1 MDSQNKPFSSESLS
15 ERLFNTITHG
25 IGSILSIV
33 ALVLMVVYASYNS
46 DAWSIVGVSIFGSTL
61 ILLYMSSTL
70 YHAFSNGRVKQIFK
84 TLDQSFIYLLI
95 AGTYTPI
102 CLINLYGPWGWSMFG
117 VIWGLC
123 LIGIFLKI
131 MDITPFKNY
140 ENYLYL
146 TMGWLALIGIYPIII
161 HFTKMPIIL
170 LFLGGILFTVGILF
184 YIWDNK
190 KYFHAIW
197 HLFVIGGSVC
207 HYLLIILYVIPY
219 VIPTTDKLL

>member
-95 AGTYTPI
+95 AGTYTPVL
-102 CLINLYGPWGWSMFG
+102 LITLRNTLGWTVFVLVWAMA
-117 VIWGLC
+117 
-123 LIGIFLKI
+123 IGGITHRIFFFDKLKKLSLVSYI
-131 MDITPFKNY
+131 
-140 ENYLYL
+140 L
-146 TMGWLALIGIYPIII
+146 MGWLSLIVFKSLLNAAPAELVVWLLIGGAFY
-161 HFTKMPIIL
+161 T
-170 LFLGGILFTVGILF
+170 GGLIF
-184 YIWDNK
+184 YSWEKLPFN
-190 KYFHAIW
+190 HAIW
-197 HLFVIGGSVC
+197 HLFVLGGSFS
-207 HYLLIILYVIPY
+207 HFMGIYLYLA
-219 VIPTTDKLL
+219 

>member
-25 IGSILSIV
+25 IGSVLSIV

-95 AGTYTPI
+95 AGTYTPVL
-102 CLINLYGPWGWSMFG
+102 LITLRNTLGWTVFG
-117 VIWGLC
+117 LVWAMAIGGITHRIFFFDKFKKLS
-123 LIGIFLKI
+123 LISYIV
-131 MDITPFKNY
+131 
-140 ENYLYL
+140 
-146 TMGWLALIGIYPIII
+146 MGWLSLIVFKSLLNAAPAELVVWLLIGGAFY
-161 HFTKMPIIL
+161 T
-170 LFLGGILFTVGILF
+170 GGLIF
-184 YIWDNK
+184 YSWEKLPFN
-190 KYFHAIW
+190 HAIW
-197 HLFVIGGSVC
+197 HLFVLGGSFS
-207 HYLLIILYVIPY
+207 HFMGIYLYLV
-219 VIPTTDKLL
+219 

>member
-25 IGSILSIV
+25 IGSVLSIV

-95 AGTYTPI
+95 AGTYTPVL
-102 CLINLYGPWGWSMFG
+102 LITLRNTLGWTVFVLVWAMA
-117 VIWGLC
+117 
-123 LIGIFLKI
+123 IGGITHRIFFFDKLKKLSLVSYI
-131 MDITPFKNY
+131 
-140 ENYLYL
+140 L
-146 TMGWLALIGIYPIII
+146 MGWLSLIVFKSLLNAAPAELVVWLLIGGAFY
-161 HFTKMPIIL
+161 T
-170 LFLGGILFTVGILF
+170 GGLIF
-184 YIWDNK
+184 YSWEKLPFN
-190 KYFHAIW
+190 HAIW
-197 HLFVIGGSVC
+197 HLFVLGGSFS
-207 HYLLIILYVIPY
+207 HFIGIYIYLIASVG
-219 VIPTTDKLL
+219 

>member
-25 IGSILSIV
+25 IGSVLSIV

-95 AGTYTPI
+95 AGTYTPVL
-102 CLINLYGPWGWSMFG
+102 LITLRNTLGWTVFG
-117 VIWGLC
+117 LVWAMAIGGITHRIFFFDKLKKLS
-123 LIGIFLKI
+123 LISYIV
-131 MDITPFKNY
+131 
-140 ENYLYL
+140 
-146 TMGWLALIGIYPIII
+146 MGWLSLIVFKSLLNAAPAELVVWLLIGGAFY
-161 HFTKMPIIL
+161 T
-170 LFLGGILFTVGILF
+170 GGLIF
-184 YIWDNK
+184 YSWEKLPFN
-190 KYFHAIW
+190 HAIW
-197 HLFVIGGSVC
+197 HLFVLGGSFS
-207 HYLLIILYVIPY
+207 HFMGIYLYLA
-219 VIPTTDKLL
+219 

>member
-25 IGSILSIV
+25 IGFVLSIV

-95 AGTYTPI
+95 AGTYTPVL
-102 CLINLYGPWGWSMFG
+102 LITLRNTLGWTVFG
-117 VIWGLC
+117 LVWAMA
-123 LIGIFLKI
+123 IGGITHRIFFFDKLKKLSLVSYI
-131 MDITPFKNY
+131 
-140 ENYLYL
+140 L
-146 TMGWLALIGIYPIII
+146 MGWLSLIVFKSLLNAAPAELVVWLLIGGAFY
-161 HFTKMPIIL
+161 T
-170 LFLGGILFTVGILF
+170 GGIIF
-184 YIWDNK
+184 YSWEKLPFN
-190 KYFHAIW
+190 HAIW
-197 HLFVIGGSVC
+197 HLFVLGGSFS
-207 HYLLIILYVIPY
+207 HFIGIYIYLIPS
-219 VIPTTDKLL
+219 IG

>member
-95 AGTYTPI
+95 AGTYTPVL
-102 CLINLYGPWGWSMFG
+102 LITLRNTLGWTVFG
-117 VIWGLC
+117 LVWAMA
-123 LIGIFLKI
+123 IGGITHRIFFFDKLKKLSLVSYI
-131 MDITPFKNY
+131 
-140 ENYLYL
+140 L
-146 TMGWLALIGIYPIII
+146 MGWLSLIVFKSLLNAAPAELVIWLLIGGAFY
-161 HFTKMPIIL
+161 T
-170 LFLGGILFTVGILF
+170 GGIIF
-184 YIWDNK
+184 YSWEKLPFN
-190 KYFHAIW
+190 HAIW
-197 HLFVIGGSVC
+197 HLFVLGGSFS
-207 HYLLIILYVIPY
+207 HFIGIYIYLIPS
-219 VIPTTDKLL
+219 VG

>member
-25 IGSILSIV
+25 IGSVLSIV

-95 AGTYTPI
+95 AGTYTPVL
-102 CLINLYGPWGWSMFG
+102 LITLRNTLGWTVFVLVWAMAIGGITHRIFFFDKLKKLS
-117 VIWGLC
+117 
-123 LIGIFLKI
+123 LISYIV
-131 MDITPFKNY
+131 
-140 ENYLYL
+140 
-146 TMGWLALIGIYPIII
+146 MGWLSLIVFKSLLNAAPAELVVWLLIGGAFY
-161 HFTKMPIIL
+161 T
-170 LFLGGILFTVGILF
+170 GGLIF
-184 YIWDNK
+184 YSWEKLPFN
-190 KYFHAIW
+190 HAIW
-197 HLFVIGGSVC
+197 HLFVLGGSFS
-207 HYLLIILYVIPY
+207 HFIGIYIYLIPS
-219 VIPTTDKLL
+219 IG

>member
-46 DAWSIVGVSIFGSTL
+46 DAWGIVGVSIFGSTL

-95 AGTYTPI
+95 AGTYTPVL
-102 CLINLYGPWGWSMFG
+102 LITLRNTLGWTVFG
-117 VIWGLC
+117 LVWAMA
-123 LIGIFLKI
+123 IGGITHRIFFFDKLKKLSLVSYI
-131 MDITPFKNY
+131 
-140 ENYLYL
+140 L
-146 TMGWLALIGIYPIII
+146 MGWLSLIVFKSLLNAAPAELVVWLLIGGAFY
-161 HFTKMPIIL
+161 T
-170 LFLGGILFTVGILF
+170 GGLIF
-184 YIWDNK
+184 YSWEKLPFN
-190 KYFHAIW
+190 HAIW
-197 HLFVIGGSVC
+197 HLFVLGGSFS
-207 HYLLIILYVIPY
+207 HFMGIYLYLV
-219 VIPTTDKLL
+219 

>member
-1 MDSQNKPFSSESLS
+1 LDSQNKPFSSESLS

-95 AGTYTPI
+95 AGTYTPVL
-102 CLINLYGPWGWSMFG
+102 LITLRNTLGWTVFVLVWAMA
-117 VIWGLC
+117 
-123 LIGIFLKI
+123 IGGITHRIFFFDKLKKLSLVSYI
-131 MDITPFKNY
+131 
-140 ENYLYL
+140 L
-146 TMGWLALIGIYPIII
+146 MGWLSLIVFKSLLNAAPAELVIWLLIGGAFY
-161 HFTKMPIIL
+161 T
-170 LFLGGILFTVGILF
+170 GGIIF
-184 YIWDNK
+184 YSWEKLPFN
-190 KYFHAIW
+190 HAIW
-197 HLFVIGGSVC
+197 HLFVLGGSFS
-207 HYLLIILYVIPY
+207 HFIGIYIYLIPS
-219 VIPTTDKLL
+219 VG

>member
-84 TLDQSFIYLLI
+84 TLAQSYIYLLI
-95 AGTYTPI
+95 AGTYTPVL
-102 CLINLYGPWGWSMFG
+102 LITLRNTLGWTVFGLVWAMAIGGITHRIFFFDKLKNLSLVSY
-117 VIWGLC
+117 IL
-123 LIGIFLKI
+123 
-131 MDITPFKNY
+131 
-140 ENYLYL
+140 
-146 TMGWLALIGIYPIII
+146 MGWLSLIVFKSLLNAAPAELVVWLLIGGAFY
-161 HFTKMPIIL
+161 T
-170 LFLGGILFTVGILF
+170 GGLIF
-184 YIWDNK
+184 YSWEKLPFN
-190 KYFHAIW
+190 HAIW
-197 HLFVIGGSVC
+197 HLFVLGGSFSHFIGIYIYLIPSVC
-207 HYLLIILYVIPY
+207 
-219 VIPTTDKLL
+219 

>member
-95 AGTYTPI
+95 AGTYTPVL
-102 CLINLYGPWGWSMFG
+102 LITLRNTLGWTVFVLVWAMAIGGITHRIFFFDKLKKLS
-117 VIWGLC
+117 
-123 LIGIFLKI
+123 LISYIV
-131 MDITPFKNY
+131 
-140 ENYLYL
+140 
-146 TMGWLALIGIYPIII
+146 MGWLSLIVFKSLLNTAPAELVVWLLIGGAFY
-161 HFTKMPIIL
+161 T
-170 LFLGGILFTVGILF
+170 GGLIF
-184 YIWDNK
+184 YSWEKLPFN
-190 KYFHAIW
+190 HAIW
-197 HLFVIGGSVC
+197 HLFVLGGSFS
-207 HYLLIILYVIPY
+207 HFIGIYIYLIPS
-219 VIPTTDKLL
+219 VG

>member
-95 AGTYTPI
+95 AGTYTPVL
-102 CLINLYGPWGWSMFG
+102 LITLRNTLGWTVFVLVWAMA
-117 VIWGLC
+117 
-123 LIGIFLKI
+123 IGGITHRIFFFDKLKKLSLVSYI
-131 MDITPFKNY
+131 V
-140 ENYLYL
+140 
-146 TMGWLALIGIYPIII
+146 MGWLSLIVFKSLLNAAPAELVVWLLIGGVFY
-161 HFTKMPIIL
+161 T
-170 LFLGGILFTVGILF
+170 GGLIF
-184 YIWDNK
+184 YSWEKLPFN
-190 KYFHAIW
+190 HAIW
-197 HLFVIGGSVC
+197 HLFVLGGSFS
-207 HYLLIILYVIPY
+207 HFMGIYLYLV
-219 VIPTTDKLL
+219 

>member
-25 IGSILSIV
+25 IGSVLSIV

-95 AGTYTPI
+95 AGTYTPVL
-102 CLINLYGPWGWSMFG
+102 LITLRNTLGWTVFG
-117 VIWGLC
+117 LVWAMA
-123 LIGIFLKI
+123 IGGITHRIFFFDKLKKLSLVSYI
-131 MDITPFKNY
+131 
-140 ENYLYL
+140 L
-146 TMGWLALIGIYPIII
+146 MGWLSLIVFKSLLNAAPAELVVWLLIGGAFY
-161 HFTKMPIIL
+161 T
-170 LFLGGILFTVGILF
+170 GGIIF
-184 YIWDNK
+184 YSWEKLPFN
-190 KYFHAIW
+190 HAIW
-197 HLFVIGGSVC
+197 HLFVLGGSFS
-207 HYLLIILYVIPY
+207 HFMGIYLYLA
-219 VIPTTDKLL
+219 

>member
-1 MDSQNKPFSSESLS
+1 MDSQNKSFSSESLS

-95 AGTYTPI
+95 AGTYTPVL
-102 CLINLYGPWGWSMFG
+102 LITLRNTLGWTVFVLVWAMA
-117 VIWGLC
+117 
-123 LIGIFLKI
+123 IGGIIHRIFFFDKLKKLSLVSYI
-131 MDITPFKNY
+131 V
-140 ENYLYL
+140 
-146 TMGWLALIGIYPIII
+146 MGWLSLIVFKSLLNAAPAELVVWLLIGGAFY
-161 HFTKMPIIL
+161 T
-170 LFLGGILFTVGILF
+170 GGLIF
-184 YIWDNK
+184 YSWEKLPFN
-190 KYFHAIW
+190 HAIW
-197 HLFVIGGSVC
+197 HLFVLGGSFS
-207 HYLLIILYVIPY
+207 HFIGIYIYLIPS
-219 VIPTTDKLL
+219 IG

>member
-95 AGTYTPI
+95 AGTYTPVL
-102 CLINLYGPWGWSMFG
+102 LITLRNTLGWTVFVLVWAMA
-117 VIWGLC
+117 
-123 LIGIFLKI
+123 IGGITHRIFFFDKLKKLSLVSYI
-131 MDITPFKNY
+131 V
-140 ENYLYL
+140 
-146 TMGWLALIGIYPIII
+146 MGWLSLIVFKSLLNAAPAELVVWLLIGGAFY
-161 HFTKMPIIL
+161 T
-170 LFLGGILFTVGILF
+170 GGLIF
-184 YIWDNK
+184 YSWEKLPFN
-190 KYFHAIW
+190 HAIW
-197 HLFVIGGSVC
+197 HLFVLGGSFS
-207 HYLLIILYVIPY
+207 HFMGIYLYLV
-219 VIPTTDKLL
+219 

>member
-25 IGSILSIV
+25 IGSVLSIV

-95 AGTYTPI
+95 AGTYTPVL
-102 CLINLYGPWGWSMFG
+102 LITLRNTLGWTVFG
-117 VIWGLC
+117 LVWAMA
-123 LIGIFLKI
+123 IGGITHRIFFFDKLKKLSLVSYI
-131 MDITPFKNY
+131 V
-140 ENYLYL
+140 
-146 TMGWLALIGIYPIII
+146 MGWLSLIVFKSLLNAAPAELVVWLLIGGAFY
-161 HFTKMPIIL
+161 T
-170 LFLGGILFTVGILF
+170 GGIIF
-184 YIWDNK
+184 YSWEKLPFN
-190 KYFHAIW
+190 HAIW
-197 HLFVIGGSVC
+197 HLFVLGGSFS
-207 HYLLIILYVIPY
+207 HFIGIYIYLIPS
-219 VIPTTDKLL
+219 IG

>member
-95 AGTYTPI
+95 AGTYTPVL
-102 CLINLYGPWGWSMFG
+102 LITLRNTLGWTVFVLVWAMA
-117 VIWGLC
+117 
-123 LIGIFLKI
+123 IGGITHRIFFFDKLKKLSLVSYI
-131 MDITPFKNY
+131 V
-140 ENYLYL
+140 
-146 TMGWLALIGIYPIII
+146 MGWLSLIVFKSLLNAAPAELVVWLLIGGVFY
-161 HFTKMPIIL
+161 T
-170 LFLGGILFTVGILF
+170 GGLIF
-184 YIWDNK
+184 YSWEKLPFN
-190 KYFHAIW
+190 HAIW
-197 HLFVIGGSVC
+197 HLFVLGGSFS
-207 HYLLIILYVIPY
+207 HFMGIYLYLA
-219 VIPTTDKLL
+219 

>member
-25 IGSILSIV
+25 IGSVLSIV

-95 AGTYTPI
+95 AGTYTPVL
-102 CLINLYGPWGWSMFG
+102 LITLRNTLGWTVFG
-117 VIWGLC
+117 LVWAMA
-123 LIGIFLKI
+123 IGGITHRIFFFDKLKKLSLVSYI
-131 MDITPFKNY
+131 
-140 ENYLYL
+140 L
-146 TMGWLALIGIYPIII
+146 MGWLSLIVFKSLLNAAPAELVVWLLIGGAFY
-161 HFTKMPIIL
+161 T
-170 LFLGGILFTVGILF
+170 GGIIF
-184 YIWDNK
+184 YSWEKLPFN
-190 KYFHAIW
+190 HAIW
-197 HLFVIGGSVC
+197 HLFVLGGSFS
-207 HYLLIILYVIPY
+207 HFIGIYIYLIPS
-219 VIPTTDKLL
+219 VG

>member
-25 IGSILSIV
+25 IGSVLSIV

-95 AGTYTPI
+95 AGTYTPVL
-102 CLINLYGPWGWSMFG
+102 LITLRNTLGWTVFG
-117 VIWGLC
+117 LVWAMAIGGITHRIFFFDKLKKLS
-123 LIGIFLKI
+123 LISYIV
-131 MDITPFKNY
+131 
-140 ENYLYL
+140 
-146 TMGWLALIGIYPIII
+146 MGWLSLIVFKSLLNAAPAELVVWLLIGGAFY
-161 HFTKMPIIL
+161 T
-170 LFLGGILFTVGILF
+170 GGLIFFSWEKLPF
-184 YIWDNK
+184 N
-190 KYFHAIW
+190 HAIW
-197 HLFVIGGSVC
+197 HLFVLGGSFSHFIGIYIYLIPSVC
-207 HYLLIILYVIPY
+207 
-219 VIPTTDKLL
+219 

>member
-25 IGSILSIV
+25 IGSVLSIV

-95 AGTYTPI
+95 AGTYTPVL
-102 CLINLYGPWGWSMFG
+102 LITLRNTLGWTVFG
-117 VIWGLC
+117 LVWAMA
-123 LIGIFLKI
+123 IGGITHRIFFFDKLKKLSLVSYI
-131 MDITPFKNY
+131 
-140 ENYLYL
+140 L
-146 TMGWLALIGIYPIII
+146 MGWLSLIVFKSLLNAAPAELVVWLLIGGAFY
-161 HFTKMPIIL
+161 T
-170 LFLGGILFTVGILF
+170 GGLIF
-184 YIWDNK
+184 YSWEKLPFN
-190 KYFHAIW
+190 HAIW
-197 HLFVIGGSVC
+197 HLFVLGGSFS
-207 HYLLIILYVIPY
+207 HFIGIYIYLIPS
-219 VIPTTDKLL
+219 VG